1 MVLWTSNLIFNFSL
15 TLPDDMLVSDLK
27 WLSVYCRAY
36 SVNFGDTV
44 IEIPVVTG
52 DIDYDQQ
59 EDFSHPEPESE
70 PELED
75 DDDDELPPVVKNV
88 VQLIEEVVN
97 KVLKENLPEE
107 QASDIMDA
115 LARTVAKTTVM
126 IKSFL

>member
-1 MVLWTSNLIFNFSL
+1 
-15 TLPDDMLVSDLK
+15 MLVSDLK
-27 WLSVYCRAY
+27 WLSVWCRHY

-59 EDFSHPEPESE
+59 EDFSNPEPESE

-88 VQLIEEVVN
+88 VQLIQVVN
-97 KVLKENLPEE
+97 QVLKENLPEE
-107 QASDIMDA
+107 KASDVSDIMDA

-126 IKSFL
+126 ITSFL